1 MAGLRRDIQQNKLQ
15 ASNSASLAR
24 FTGMADPPPTADHQS
39 PEHTKDQLW
48 ENWPGLPD
56 DRTVGPDPIPP
67 SVHWSMLSVVASENE
82 NDPIFAARNRQPASH
97 RDPLW

>member
-1 MAGLRRDIQQNKLQ
+1 MAGLRHDIQQHKLEGSIT
-15 ASNSASLAR
+15 ARLAR
-24 FTGMADPPPTADHQS
+24 FAGMADLPPTAGHQS